1 MNDKRDQIIE
11 AALLLFG
18 EKGFSAVSIKE
29 IAQLA
34 GVSQVTIYN
43 HFENKEGLVEK
54 ATAILMDD
62 VLAAADQVYAS
73 DLPYEEKLN
82 EAFDV
87 CGSQTAQTIEQYF
100 SRESLTDPK
109 LAALILQ
116 AVNLRKEE
124 IYLKFIE
131 LGYTLQKIPSE
142 IDKQSILFLLRAL
155 NASSLVTDN
164 AQDTASLTKD
174 LVHLFLYGII
184 GKKNADI
191 QELTGEEVLQLLT
204 KQVKYELEKGE
215 E

>member
-54 ATAILMDD
+54 AAAILMDD

-73 DLPYEEKLN
+73 DLPYEEKLIK
-82 EAFDV
+82 AFDV
-87 CGSQTAQTIEQYF
+87 CGSQTAQAIEQYF

-124 IYLKFIE
+124 IYLKFID

-142 IDKQSILFLLRAL
+142 IDKQAILFLLRAL

-184 GKKNADI
+184 GKKNASI

>member
-62 VLAAADQVYAS
+62 ILAAADQVYAS
-73 DLPYEEKLN
+73 DLPYEEKLI

-87 CGSQTAQTIEQYF
+87 CGSQTAQAIEQYF

-124 IYLKFIE
+124 IYLKFID

-184 GKKNADI
+184 GKKNASI

>member
-43 HFENKEGLVEK
+43 HFKNKEGLVEK

-73 DLPYEEKLN
+73 DLPYEEKLIK
-82 EAFDV
+82 AFDV
-87 CGSQTAQTIEQYF
+87 CGSQTAQAIEQYF
-100 SRESLTDPK
+100 SGESLTDPK

-131 LGYTLQKIPSE
+131 LGYTLQKISSE

-155 NASSLVTDN
+155 NASSLATDN

>member
-43 HFENKEGLVEK
+43 HFENKEDLVEK
-54 ATAILMDD
+54 VTAILMEE
-62 VLAAADQVYAS
+62 VLAAADQLYVS
-73 DLPYEEKLN
+73 DLPYEEKLIK
-82 EAFDV
+82 AFDV
-87 CGSQTAQTIEQYF
+87 FGSQTTQAIEQYF
-100 SRESLTDPK
+100 SGKSLTDPK

-116 AVNLRKEE
+116 AVNLHKEE

-142 IDKQSILFLLRAL
+142 IDKQSILFFLLAL

-164 AQDTASLTKD
+164 AQDTAKLTKD

-204 KQVKYELEKGE
+204 KQVKHELEKGE

>member
-54 ATAILMDD
+54 VAAILMEE

-73 DLPYEEKLN
+73 DLPYEKKIIK
-82 EAFDV
+82 AFDV
-87 CGSQTAQTIEQYF
+87 CGSQTAQAIEQYF

-124 IYLKFIE
+124 IYLKFID

-155 NASSLVTDN
+155 NSNDLAADP

-184 GKKNADI
+184 GKKNASI

>member
-1 MNDKRDQIIE
+1 MNEKSEHIIE

-29 IAQLA
+29 IAHLA

-54 ATAILMDD
+54 VVAILMEE
-62 VLAAADQVYAS
+62 VMAAADQVYSS
-73 DLPYEEKLN
+73 DLPYEEKMVK
-82 EAFDV
+82 AFEV
-87 CGSQTAQTIEQYF
+87 CGSQTAQAVEQYF
-100 SRESLTDPK
+100 NSESLADSK
-109 LAALILQ
+109 LAGLILQ

-131 LGYTLQKIPSE
+131 LGYTLQKIPTE

-155 NASSLVTDN
+155 NSNGLAAGTTQSATK
-164 AQDTASLTKD
+164 LTSD
-174 LVHLFLYGII
+174 LVHLCLYGIL
-184 GKKNADI
+184 GKKDVGI
-191 QELTGEEVLQLLT
+191 QELTGEEVLRLLT
-204 KQVKYELEKGE
+204 KQVKRELEKGE